1 VFLMVRRVPKALV
14 MLICACALVGMT
26 VGSIGVAEITA
37 QSVIDPDADSDGDG
51 IANSHD
57 PDDDNDGITD
67 DIDADPFNSSIPGVA
82 PTPDSIDGDADSD
95 GDGIKN
101 SHDPDDDNDA
111 TVDRTDPVPFDPLDT
126 VDPEGGSTEPETPG
140 ASGPAAPGG
149 SRSSA
154 PGGPT
159 SSAPGGSGS
168 VAPGRPSAPA
178 ASSGQEDTSSA
189 RSGLVTKLPN
199 TGHGSDTPSRTWLET
214 AGISLLAAIAAGL
227 GVFAF
232 IVRRSDGYGMQL

>member
-1 VFLMVRRVPKALV
+1 MFLMVRRVPTALT

-26 VGSIGVAEITA
+26 IGTMGPLEMVAE
-37 QSVIDPDADSDGDG
+37 SVIDPDADSDGDG
-51 IANSHD
+51 IVNSHD

-67 DIDADPFNSSIPGVA
+67 DIDIDPFNPSIPGVA
-82 PTPDSIDGDADSD
+82 PTPDSIDPDADSD

-111 TVDRTDPVPFDPLDT
+111 APDRTDPVPFDPLDT

-140 ASGPAAPGG
+140 
-149 SRSSA
+149 
-154 PGGPT
+154 
-159 SSAPGGSGS
+159 GSGS
-168 VAPGRPSAPA
+168 GVPSGSGSAAPGRPSAPA
-178 ASSGQEDTSSA
+178 ASSGQGASST
-189 RSGLVTKLPN
+189 RSSLVTKLPN
-199 TGHGSDTPSRTWLET
+199 TGHGSDNPVRPWFET
-214 AGISLLAAIAAGL
+214 AELVLLAVIAAAF